1 MLILSTILYRLW
13 IAVATVPSGQDL
25 LITWALFCGYCL
37 VTIPSGLVNTFVNFE
52 PIQVWWSLELYR
64 SGLKLRNN
72 RQAIKLMLILL
83 AWIILEELIWRVC
96 LVPLRSE
103 TMTSQT
109 RGIWISAAWLM
120 ASARYIIGYRRWHPW
135 FKERHFLVLA
145 ILLELSCILTY
156 VLTASLWLTV
166 LLHWLIVIIWLLP
179 LGGQYQLQQSKFGV
193 LRPPNYPLPPIKE

>member
-1 MLILSTILYRLW
+1 
-13 IAVATVPSGQDL
+13 VATVPSGQDL

-52 PIQVWWSLELYR
+52 PIQVWWSLALYR

-72 RQAIKLMLILL
+72 RQAIKLMIMLL

-103 TMTSQT
+103 TMNIQI
-109 RGIWISAAWLM
+109 RGSWIGAAWLV
-120 ASARYIIGYRRWHPW
+120 ASIRYLIGYRHRHPW
-135 FKERHFLVLA
+135 FKQRRFLILA
-145 ILLELSCILTY
+145 TLLELVCILAY

-179 LGGQYQLQQSKFGV
+179 LGGQYQLQQHKFWGQHHPDI
-193 LRPPNYPLPPIKE
+193 PPYVKE